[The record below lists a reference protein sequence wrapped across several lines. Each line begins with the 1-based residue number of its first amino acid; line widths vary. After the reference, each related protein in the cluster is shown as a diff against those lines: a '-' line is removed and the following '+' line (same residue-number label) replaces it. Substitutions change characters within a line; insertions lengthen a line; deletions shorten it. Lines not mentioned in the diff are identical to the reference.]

1 MLHLYSTAWHSS
13 LADDT
18 GIIEEL
24 VEEMSCSANLYAN
37 KSYEL
42 RYKGYWLAKFLFS
55 DDRALISLSSLIQM
69 GMILRSCISRHC
81 IAC

>member
-1 MLHLYSTAWHSS
+1 MLHSS

-42 RYKGYWLAKFLFS
+42 KYKGYWLAKFLFS
-55 DDRALISLSSLIQM
+55 DDRTLISLIFDSDGYDSGVM
-69 GMILRSCISRHC
+69 H
-81 IAC
+81 